1 MLRVLALVGFCLLSG
16 IVGYTWY
23 AAPPPK
29 PIAASAQ
36 PLAVSTVSAMKQD
49 IPVLLSGIGAVQAL
63 NTVQLRSRVDGT
75 LDRVNFQ
82 EGQQVKKDQVL
93 ASIDPRLFEAA
104 LAQAKAKKAQDEAQ
118 LVSDQKDL
126 ERARQLSEQKFASV
140 QSVDQLTAKAGV
152 DRALIQADEAMIKTA
167 ETNLSYTTIT
177 APFSGRIGL
186 RAVDPGNIVRANDA
200 TAFIATLTQ
209 QHPIA
214 VIFTLPEAELGTVRA
229 AQREGDV
236 PVIAYDQDGTKPI
249 AKGKLAVIDN
259 LVDQGS
265 GTIRLKAIF
274 ENEDEALWPGQYTP
288 VRVQTAIKRD
298 AIVVPATAIQRGPSG
313 LYVWLA
319 SPDARAVMQPIEAGP
334 AYQNVT
340 VVEKG
345 LVEGDQ
351 IIMTNYYRL
360 QPNKPIKTD
369 EQPVAV
375 NEAGGRS

>member
-1 MLRVLALVGFCLLSG
+1 
-16 IVGYTWY
+16 
-23 AAPPPK
+23 
-29 PIAASAQ
+29 
-36 PLAVSTVSAMKQD
+36 MKQD
-49 IPVLLSGIGAVQAL
+49 IPVLLPGIGTVQAL

-75 LDRVNFQ
+75 LDQVRFQ
-82 EGQQVKKDQVL
+82 EGQRVKKDEVL
-93 ASIDPRLFEAA
+93 AIVDPRLFQAA
-104 LAQAKAKKAQDEAQ
+104 LDQAKAKKAQDEAQ

-140 QSVDQLTAKAGV
+140 QSFDQLTAKVGV
-152 DRALIQADEAMIKTA
+152 DRALIQADEAVIKTA

-177 APFSGRIGL
+177 APFPGRVGL
-186 RAVDPGNIVRANDA
+186 RAVDPGNIVRANDT

-214 VIFTLPEAELGTVRA
+214 VIFALPEAYLGAVRD
-229 AQREGDV
+229 AQRAGDV
-236 PVIAYDQDGTKPI
+236 PVIAYDQDGAKPI

-259 LVDQGS
+259 LVDQAS

-298 AIVVPATAIQRGPSG
+298 AITVPATAIQRGPNG

-319 SPDARAVMQPIEAGP
+319 SPEQRAIMTPIEAGP
-334 AYQNVT
+334 AYENVT
-340 VVEKG
+340 AVEKG
-345 LVEGDQ
+345 LAEGDQ
-351 IIMTNYYRL
+351 VIMSNYYRL
-360 QPNKPIKTD
+360 QPDKPVKTD
-369 EQPVAV
+369 VKPVAV

>member
-1 MLRVLALVGFCLLSG
+1 MLRVLLVGLCIVLG
-16 IVGYTWY
+16 IAGYIWY
-23 AAPPPK
+23 VAPPPK
-29 PIAASAQ
+29 PVAASAQ

-75 LDRVNFQ
+75 LERVNFQ
-82 EGQQVKKDQVL
+82 EGQRVKKDEVL
-93 ASIDPRLFEAA
+93 AIVDPRLFEAA
-104 LAQAKAKKAQDEAQ
+104 LAQARAKKAQDEAQ

-126 ERARQLSEQKFASV
+126 ERARQLSEHKFASV

-152 DRALIQADEAMIKTA
+152 DRALIQADEANIKTA

-177 APFSGRIGL
+177 APFSGRVGL
-186 RAVDPGNIVRANDA
+186 RAVDPGNIVRANDT

-214 VIFTLPEAELGTVRA
+214 VIFTLPEAELGAVRTA
-229 AQREGDV
+229 DRAGAV
-236 PVIAYDQDGTKPI
+236 PVIAYGQDGTKPI

-288 VRVQTAIKRD
+288 VRVQTAITQD
-298 AIVVPATAIQRGPSG
+298 AITVPVTAIQRGPSG

-319 SPDARAVMQPIEAGP
+319 SPDQHAIMQPIEAGP
-334 AYQNVT
+334 SFENVT
-340 VVEKG
+340 AVQKG

-351 IIMTNYYRL
+351 VIMSNYYRL

-369 EQPVAV
+369 AQPVAV

>member
-319 SPDARAVMQPIEAGP
+319 SPDARAVMQPIEAG
-334 AYQNVT
+334 
-340 VVEKG
+340 
-345 LVEGDQ
+345 
-351 IIMTNYYRL
+351 RL
-360 QPNKPIKTD
+360 T
-369 EQPVAV
+369 
-375 NEAGGRS
+375 RT